1 MDRSEIHAWLSGQL
15 GSLLEKDPADIKE
28 SSRLFDDL
36 DADSLD
42 ILEIIVALKE
52 QYSISVSDGEAKVF
66 LSELAR
72 FVPDKSFQS
81 DNGSL
86 TDEQLAE
93 VASKLTVATMIDF
106 VNDRLPENA

>member
-15 GSLLEKDPADIKE
+15 GSLLEKEPADITE

-42 ILEIIVALKE
+42 LLEIIVALKE
-52 QYSISVSDGEAKVF
+52 QYSVSVSDGEAKVF
-66 LSELAR
+66 LAELAR

-81 DNGSL
+81 NGSL

-93 VASKLTVATMIDF
+93 VASKLTVGTMIDF
-106 VNDRLPENA
+106 INDRLPADA

>member
-1 MDRSEIHAWLSGQL
+1 MDRSEIGTWLSAQL
-15 GSLLEKDPADIKE
+15 GSLLEKEPAEITE
-28 SSRLFDDL
+28 ASRLFEDL

-52 QYSISVSDGEAKVF
+52 RYSISVSDGEAKAF

-72 FVPDKSFQS
+72 FVPDKSFRS
-81 DNGSL
+81 NGAL

-93 VASKLTVATMIDF
+93 VASKLTVATLIDF